1 VQGKTSYGRGILS
14 SVRLAPVVARAP
26 EQRLNRLCVNARVLC
41 LYQYAVYTCATVCRT
56 LLSGPSRSFSRMCSL
71 SLPSSLSP
79 HLALVRARSLPGI
92 VCIGGVAV
100 LLDAMRRH
108 NEEGAKAGAKK
119 GLKGA
124 KGGKTSRSDGEE
136 MVGLDG
142 MTSMDM
148 ATATA
153 LSALIPPWLLGASGL
168 GGGLLMEGGLLGALG
183 VFEAD
188 MGALSQGKK
197 QQAHE
202 EGGEGSENEDEDM
215 DGNGAR
221 GSSKEGASSA
231 TDAMHKKQ
239 KLEEDEEVGGDTI
252 DTGGM
257 GSGKRD
263 GMEGGEDVSQGKHQE
278 FEAALAAQMAPP
290 AADDGSAFAD
300 IAMSMA
306 MAAVSQV
313 PPPPAPPDTSE
324 ADEAAYLASIAA
336 SQAAANI
343 AAGMAAASAIKNP
356 QVHHALK
363 AFSQAYILACLRA
376 HTYLRSRVRTPQF
389 HAYSL
394 TR

>member
-1 VQGKTSYGRGILS
+1 
-14 SVRLAPVVARAP
+14 
-26 EQRLNRLCVNARVLC
+26 
-41 LYQYAVYTCATVCRT
+41 
-56 LLSGPSRSFSRMCSL
+56 
-71 SLPSSLSP
+71 
-79 HLALVRARSLPGI
+79 VRARSLPGI

-124 KGGKTSRSDGEE
+124 KGGKTSMSDGEE

-153 LSALIPPWLLGASGL
+153 LSALIPPWLLSASGL
-168 GGGLLMEGGLLGALG
+168 GGGLLEGGLLGALG
-183 VFEAD
+183 ALEAD
-188 MGALSQGKK
+188 MGALSPGKK

-215 DGNGAR
+215 DGKGAR

-239 KLEEDEEVGGDTI
+239 KLEEEEEGGGDTI
-252 DTGGM
+252 DTGGV

-278 FEAALAAQMAPP
+278 FEATLAAQMAPP

-313 PPPPAPPDTSE
+313 PPPPAPPDNSE
-324 ADEAAYLASIAA
+324 ADEAAFLASIAA

-376 HTYLRSRVRTPQF
+376 HTYLRSRVCTPQF

-394 TR
+394 TRKHTHMASSMNVPQI

>member
-1 VQGKTSYGRGILS
+1 MYI
-14 SVRLAPVVARAP
+14 
-26 EQRLNRLCVNARVLC
+26 
-41 LYQYAVYTCATVCRT
+41 CATVCRT
-56 LLSGPSRSFSRMCSL
+56 PLSGPSRSLSRVCSL
-71 SLPSSLSP
+71 SLPSYLSP

-124 KGGKTSRSDGEE
+124 KGGKTSMSDGEE

-153 LSALIPPWLLGASGL
+153 LSALIPPWLLSASGL
-168 GGGLLMEGGLLGALG
+168 GGGLLEGGLLGALG
-183 VFEAD
+183 ALEAD
-188 MGALSQGKK
+188 MGALSPGKK

-215 DGNGAR
+215 DGKGAR

-239 KLEEDEEVGGDTI
+239 KLEEEEEGGGDTI
-252 DTGGM
+252 DTGGV

-278 FEAALAAQMAPP
+278 FEATLAAQMAPP

-313 PPPPAPPDTSE
+313 PPPPAPPDNSE
-324 ADEAAYLASIAA
+324 ADEAAFLASIAA

-376 HTYLRSRVRTPQF
+376 HTYLRSRVCTPQF

-394 TR
+394 TRKHTHMASSMNVPQI